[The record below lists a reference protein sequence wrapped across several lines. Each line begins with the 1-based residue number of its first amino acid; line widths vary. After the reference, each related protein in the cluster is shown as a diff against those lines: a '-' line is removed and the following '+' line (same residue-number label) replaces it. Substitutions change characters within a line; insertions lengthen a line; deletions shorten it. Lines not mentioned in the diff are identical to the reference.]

1 VIVVD
6 TNVLAYFLIASPL
19 SEQANAVHH
28 KDPEWAAPALW
39 RSELRNV
46 LTTLI
51 RRGGLSLSQALRHLA
66 EAEVTLARRQYDSDT
81 AAVLELAT
89 RTGCTAYDC
98 EFAALARDLGV
109 PLVTADRRLAAA
121 FPDIAV
127 TLGLFTKPG
136 NRR

>member
-1 VIVVD
+1 MIVVD

-19 SEQANAVHH
+19 SGQANAVHLE
-28 KDPEWAAPALW
+28 DPEWAAPALW

-46 LTTLI
+46 LTKLM
-51 RRGGLSLSQALRHLA
+51 RRGGLSLSQALRHFA

-81 AAVLELAT
+81 AAVLELAA
-89 RTGCTAYDC
+89 RTGCTACDC

-127 TLGLFTKPG
+127 TLGEFAKPG
-136 NRR
+136 KRR